1 MKITFLIPPPLDNKR
16 VPERVFGCTYGLYPI
31 PNIFILQYA
40 GILRNSRN
48 QVNVIDGPI
57 TGIKEKDFLDFIKKD
72 KSDVY
77 IFYSVNLSVDLDTKV
92 GKIIRKLHKNIPL
105 VYCGPAA
112 SVYKENFLFDNN
124 VYVVRGEADY
134 TLKDLI
140 SFLDGTPDGNPNNI
154 KGISYLKDKIPFST
168 PTRTLIENLDE
179 LPFPARDLINR
190 DLYYNPKLKIR
201 PFTAVMTS
209 RGCPYKCKYC
219 VPSSLT
225 FARKLE
231 YQKDKGYDTIP
242 EVTYRSAE
250 NVIAE
255 FKLLKEDGYKA
266 VSIIDDEFILKKER
280 TKEICKGIKD
290 LKIRW
295 GCLARADHLLD
306 EEVVLLLKES
316 GCQYIDIGIE
326 SFNQEILD
334 DIKKNIKVETFYKAV
349 DILKKYGIEP
359 KLNILVAASPLET
372 KDTIKKTINE
382 ALKLNPGVNMFNIC
396 NPFPGTEFYREAKK
410 NKWFV
415 YGDYF
420 PVDVQKKSIIEYPT
434 LKKHDIERMVRIAN
448 IKTFFRFS
456 FIFRNLKKFVSIREF
471 KYAFISLFKK
481 FFLL

>member
-40 GILRNSRN
+40 SILRNSGN
-48 QVNVIDGPI
+48 QVNVVDGPI
-57 TGIKEKDFLDFIKKD
+57 TGITGKDFLDFLKKD
-72 KSDVY
+72 KSDAY
-77 IFYSVNLSVDLDTKV
+77 IFYSVNLSADLDTRV
-92 GKIIRKLHKNIPL
+92 GKIIRKLHKNTPL
-105 VYCGPAA
+105 IYCGPAA

-134 TLKDLI
+134 ALNDLI
-140 SFLDGTPDGNPNNI
+140 SFLAGTLNCNLNDI
-154 KGISYLKDKIPFST
+154 KGITYLKNKTPFST
-168 PTRTLIENLDE
+168 PTRALIENLDE

-209 RGCPYKCKYC
+209 RGCPYRCKYC

-231 YQKDKGYDTIP
+231 YQKEKGYDKIP
-242 EVTYRSAE
+242 KVTYRSAD

-255 FKLLKEDGYKA
+255 FELLKEEGYKA
-266 VSIIDDEFILKKER
+266 VSIIDDEFVLKNER
-280 TKEICKGIKD
+280 VKEICKGIKD
-290 LKIRW
+290 LKIKW

-306 EEVVLLLKES
+306 EELILLLKEA
-316 GCQYIDIGIE
+316 GCQYVDIGIE

-334 DIKKNIKVETFYKAV
+334 DIKKNIKVETFYKAA
-349 DILKKYGIEP
+349 DILKRYGVEP
-359 KLNILVAASPLET
+359 KLNILIAASPLET
-372 KDTIKKTINE
+372 KSTVKSTINE

-396 NPFPGTEFYREAKK
+396 NPFPGTEFYREAMK
-410 NKWFV
+410 NKWFI
-415 YGDYF
+415 YGDYL
-420 PVDVQKKSIIEYPT
+420 PVDVQKQSIIEYPD
-434 LKKHDIERMVRIAN
+434 LKKHDIERMVKIAN

-456 FIFRNLKKFVSIREF
+456 FIFRNLKKFVSIREL
-471 KYAFISLFKK
+471 KYALISLLKK
-481 FFLL
+481 LS